1 MVSLA
6 LMTFDIRAS
15 RGGLGADMR
24 NTAQVAIAPFQAAVN
39 AVVTPIVDFS
49 DGLSNLA
56 GLRDENQRLR
66 DRIESLEREAA
77 QVGHLEAQVS
87 ELETL
92 LALRLSEDLFQLAVS
107 AEVTGRGGTLDPT
120 LTINRGTGDGVHAGQ
135 PVVDGQGALIGL
147 VSDAS
152 ETGANVIPITSR
164 RAPAVTVRL
173 PGGQRGVVTGL
184 GGGALELA
192 ILDASEPVEGG
203 ELLVTYG
210 PYGDS
215 NAYPKDLDVGM
226 VTAPA
231 EPQFGIVRVEVEP
244 LGDLE
249 RAEYV
254 AVIPWPPAPTAGPED
269 EEAPA
274 VPEAG
279 DGLTDPAGPTD
290 EATS

>member
-15 RGGLGADMR
+15 RGGLGADLR
-24 NTAQVAIAPFQAAVN
+24 GTVQTVVAPFHGAVN
-39 AVVTPIVDFS
+39 AVVTPIVGFS

-92 LALRLSEDLFQLAVS
+92 LALRLSEDLLQLAVS

-120 LTINRGTGDGVHAGQ
+120 LTINRGTGDGVHTGQ

-147 VSDAS
+147 VSEAG

-173 PGGQRGVVTGL
+173 AGGRRGVVTGV
-184 GGGALELA
+184 GGGVLELA

-215 NAYPKDLDVGM
+215 NAYPKDLDVGI
-226 VTAPA
+226 VAEPA
-231 EPQFGIVRVEVEP
+231 EPRFGIVRVQVEP
-244 LGDLE
+244 LGDLD

-254 AVIPWPPAPTAGPED
+254 AVIPWPPAPGPETAGDDGATVPDPEGGV
-269 EEAPA
+269 A
-274 VPEAG
+274 
-279 DGLTDPAGPTD
+279 DPAPTTAD
-290 EATS
+290 GSP